1 VLKTHWILKFSLAIH
16 FTLVGFWAHS
26 AESKGNA
33 QAQVKLAQSILSK
46 YWEAESVLMR
56 VEKKV
61 ILSLL
66 GRESTSSG
74 MLLFSQGQ
82 LRMDFNKPIEQVVV
96 INKKDIWLAKLTTQA
111 KKESWKVTRVA
122 RSRAENQHALMALL
136 FGDKKVWE
144 KLDVQGVSEKGD
156 LVSIQLKPKKPEFL
170 PGIVRLALIVDKAVN
185 EIRLIRQWDDS
196 ESEVQMK
203 FFNMIFDIPFEKNIF
218 DYKPPKGSQITEL

>member
-1 VLKTHWILKFSLAIH
+1 M
-16 FTLVGFWAHS
+16 
-26 AESKGNA
+26 
-33 QAQVKLAQSILSK
+33 KLAQSILSK

-136 FGDKKVWE
+136 FGDKKVW
-144 KLDVQGVSEKGD
+144 
-156 LVSIQLKPKKPEFL
+156 
-170 PGIVRLALIVDKAVN
+170 
-185 EIRLIRQWDDS
+185 
-196 ESEVQMK
+196 
-203 FFNMIFDIPFEKNIF
+203 
-218 DYKPPKGSQITEL
+218 